1 VAEGQEDAHM
11 ASIPSRIKHELR
23 AAAVASACVTMLGQA
38 AAAEPPGLVAP
49 TRQTSSL
56 YYRIGGGDPAP
67 LAANPNALTLRLGLS
82 GGARISYSCGRFS
95 IGDAFEYYMSEF
107 KNLGQTIQAGIGA
120 AVMALPLYIFQ
131 RAQPGL
137 YETFQSYWAKA
148 QVAISAALKTCE
160 EMEAQ
165 IKAGGDPYQD
175 YINLAKGEGWKV
187 EASSGTNVLAAKQRV
202 QRDGGNSGVAAFPGI
217 QRGGKDQPPLRIV
230 HDTTAVGFNVTMG
243 QMPSAPTSTS
253 FPPSSRLTRLWQT
266 PRAAADWA
274 VSVLGDQQV
283 ATCDDASCGSGDG
296 VAGKGIVTG
305 LGLQPKYE
313 ASVTE
318 VETAMVALVASGD
331 TTYEK
336 LHEVSAPG
344 VAVTKDVIDAL
355 RRLPADTR
363 GSMTKR
369 LAREVALSNT
379 IERAFA
385 IRDLLQTGMT
395 AITYDK
401 PFDDARKRVE
411 QLNRYIDDLAF
422 EQRVRKEVVSN
433 TAQLLIE
440 HDRNTAAARSSSVPP
455 GRQGSPRT
463 LEDGKVAP

>member
-1 VAEGQEDAHM
+1 MRPNLAPLVPRPLVTA
-11 ASIPSRIKHELR
+11 I
-23 AAAVASACVTMLGQA
+23 AAACITLAQQA
-38 AAAEPPGLVAP
+38 IAQSQVAP
-49 TRQTSSL
+49 TRQSSSL

-67 LAANPNALTLRLGLS
+67 LAANPNALNLRFGLT
-82 GGARISYSCGRFS
+82 GGAQLSYSCGRFN
-95 IGDAFEYYMSEF
+95 IGDAFSYYMTEF
-107 KNLGQTIQAGIGA
+107 RNLGQTVQAGIGA

-175 YINLAKGEGWKV
+175 YINLAKGEGWKIQ
-187 EASSGTNVLAAKQRV
+187 ASTGTNVLAAKQEV
-202 QRDGGNSGVAAFPGI
+202 QRNGGSAGLAAFPGI
-217 QRGGKDQPPLRIV
+217 QRGGRGQPPLRIV

-243 QMPSAPTSTS
+243 QVPSAPTSNAY
-253 FPPSSRLTRLWQT
+253 PPNSRLTRLWQT

-283 ATCDDASCGSGDG
+283 ATCDDQDCGAADG
-296 VAGKGIVTG
+296 GAGKGIVTG

-313 ASVTE
+313 AAVTE
-318 VETAMVALVASGD
+318 VETTMLALVASGNA
-331 TTYEK
+331 TYDN

-355 RRLPADTR
+355 RRLPPDTR

-395 AITYDK
+395 AINYDK
-401 PFDDARKRVE
+401 PFDVARKRVE

-440 HDRNTAAARSSSVPP
+440 HDRNMAAARSSSVPP
-455 GRQGSPRT
+455 GQQGSPRP